1 MSAAPRDRE
10 SLDLIATRRFGGAAL
25 TGFEIEMQARRMHLR
40 VYGELRGD
48 GQTYGATV
56 TFFGV
61 SALVIENETGIFPE
75 SVLLDALEIAYS
87 DSDDIGSVE
96 MRGRSSWTMAWSFD
110 GIAYQEAPA
119 VVSSYRDD
127 L

>member
-10 SLDLIATRRFGGAAL
+10 SLDLIATRRFDGAAL

-40 VYGELRGD
+40 LYGDLRAD
-48 GQTYGATV
+48 GQSYLATV

-61 SALVIENETGIFPE
+61 SALVIENQTGIFPE
-75 SVLLDALEIAYS
+75 SVLLDALEISYS
-87 DSDDIGSVE
+87 ETEDIGSVE
-96 MRGRSSWTMAWSFD
+96 MRGRSSWTMFWSFD
-110 GIAYQEAPA
+110 GIAYQEQPA